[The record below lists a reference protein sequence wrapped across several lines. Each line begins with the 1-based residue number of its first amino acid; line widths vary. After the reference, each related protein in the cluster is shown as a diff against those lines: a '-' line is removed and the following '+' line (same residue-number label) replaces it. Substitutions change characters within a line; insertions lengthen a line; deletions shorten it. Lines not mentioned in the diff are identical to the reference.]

1 MRLKEIEPW
10 ETFWDMDLITLEG
23 EWEDEVYVSI
33 LGKGGDCYGISVY
46 EGLDGLNDFMML
58 TLAERMNISSEYAM
72 FSQNNLTCYWGNRE
86 ELTKAQWQT
95 VKDLGYKFRGKNQW
109 LYFMSYRKGYFPY
122 NMDQAEVL
130 RMTGYLRM
138 LADAVEYYRT
148 NEMKVDFEHGK
159 TFFYSCDKEVG
170 TVEERPLPFTGCKFP
185 VLTLTDGELIEEL
198 RASEKCDAVL
208 EADIVYTGAA
218 VMDEEY
224 ERPANPCLC
233 LVADACSEM
242 MLKADMTGPEE
253 DAGVTLADAMID
265 FIFRFGAP
273 KEIRVSNVI
282 VEAILEQICREAGI
296 RLRRV
301 KKLKAI
307 EEFKQGMKRFGY

>member
-1 MRLKEIEPW
+1 M
-10 ETFWDMDLITLEG
+10 
-23 EWEDEVYVSI
+23 
-33 LGKGGDCYGISVY
+33 
-46 EGLDGLNDFMML
+46 
-58 TLAERMNISSEYAM
+58 
-72 FSQNNLTCYWGNRE
+72 
-86 ELTKAQWQT
+86 
-95 VKDLGYKFRGKNQW
+95 
-109 LYFMSYRKGYFPY
+109 
-122 NMDQAEVL
+122 
-130 RMTGYLRM
+130 
-138 LADAVEYYRT
+138 
-148 NEMKVDFEHGK
+148 
-159 TFFYSCDKEVG
+159 
-170 TVEERPLPFTGCKFP
+170 
-185 VLTLTDGELIEEL
+185 LTLTDGELIGEL

-233 LVADACSEM
+233 LVADAYSEM

-296 RLRRV
+296 RLKRV

>member
-1 MRLKEIEPW
+1 M
-10 ETFWDMDLITLEG
+10 
-23 EWEDEVYVSI
+23 
-33 LGKGGDCYGISVY
+33 
-46 EGLDGLNDFMML
+46 
-58 TLAERMNISSEYAM
+58 
-72 FSQNNLTCYWGNRE
+72 
-86 ELTKAQWQT
+86 
-95 VKDLGYKFRGKNQW
+95 
-109 LYFMSYRKGYFPY
+109 
-122 NMDQAEVL
+122 
-130 RMTGYLRM
+130 
-138 LADAVEYYRT
+138 
-148 NEMKVDFEHGK
+148 
-159 TFFYSCDKEVG
+159 
-170 TVEERPLPFTGCKFP
+170 
-185 VLTLTDGELIEEL
+185 LTLTDGELIGEL
-198 RASEKCDAVL
+198 RASEKCGAVL

-233 LVADACSEM
+233 LVADAYSEM

-296 RLRRV
+296 RLKRV

-307 EEFKQGMKRFGY
+307 EEFKQGMKRLGY